1 MPNFWSKSGQFISEK
16 IYGTRTKDE
25 DFNKVCETMKN
36 TEKGL
41 SSLRQV
47 LQNFL
52 TYSENFKKYFI
63 EFNSAIQ
70 LIYNNS
76 PFSDFIEEIT
86 VKHKIIQAELEETN
100 KRMNNLFFKTSEW
113 SIIFNSAKEQIKT
126 REEKRKVYDHYEGKL
141 SKINKNNSK
150 KDIKYIERNEAKF
163 SKAASE
169 YVEISEKTFDTINN
183 SLKIAYELTNPI
195 IDGIIT
201 VEKTLFKNLA
211 TSLSCFKNNIER
223 FNEIKNNYDNPN
235 INKENI
241 TYDPIKYMN
250 EKDLMKKISSHRKL
264 TASMHISSSK
274 KMGNQNMI
282 DTKKYPN
289 HRTMTISLKSINEN
303 NEFIGIGNYNNIY
316 VNSRMTNSFGDI
328 KEEKLAEFY
337 EFEDDFD

>member
-16 IYGTRTKDE
+16 IYGIRTKDE
-25 DFNKVCETMKN
+25 DFNKVCETMKS

-41 SSLRQV
+41 SSLRSV

-63 EFNSAIQ
+63 EFNAAVK

-76 PFSDFIEEIT
+76 PFAEFIEEIT
-86 VKHKIIQAELEETN
+86 VKHQIIQAEFEETN
-100 KRMNNLFFKTSEW
+100 KRMNKLFSQTSEW

-141 SKINKNNSK
+141 AKINKNTSK

-183 SLKIAYELTNPI
+183 SLKVAYELTNPI
-195 IDGIIT
+195 IDGVIT
-201 VEKTLFKNLA
+201 VEKTLFQNLT
-211 TSLSCFKNNIER
+211 TSLSCFKNNKER
-223 FNEIKNNYDNPN
+223 FNEIKNNLDNPN

-250 EKDLMKKISSHRKL
+250 EKDLMKKISSHRKFANSVHFSS
-264 TASMHISSSK
+264 TKKVASQNPGVSK
-274 KMGNQNMI
+274 KLN
-282 DTKKYPN
+282 Y
-289 HRTMTISLKSINEN
+289 RTMSLSLKSINES
-303 NEFIGIGNYNNIY
+303 NEYVGIENYNNIY
-316 VNSRMTNSFGDI
+316 INSRMTNSFGEI
-328 KEEKLAEFY
+328 SEEKLADFY
-337 EFEDDFD
+337 DFEDDFD